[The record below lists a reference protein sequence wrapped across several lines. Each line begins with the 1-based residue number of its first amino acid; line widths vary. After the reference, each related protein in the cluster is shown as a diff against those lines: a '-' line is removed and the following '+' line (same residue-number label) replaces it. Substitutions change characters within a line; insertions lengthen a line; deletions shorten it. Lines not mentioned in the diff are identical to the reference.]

1 MRYSEMGKQ
10 ELLQEREALA
20 LAYRAHLE
28 RGRRLDLSR
37 GKPAP
42 AQLALSA
49 DLLSEPIPEEECI
62 LQDGTDIRNYGCP
75 WGIPAMRRFWSELT
89 GIPAE
94 QIIVGGN
101 SSLNLMYDTIVRG
114 MLYGMADSPR
124 PWCAEPN
131 RKFLCP
137 APGYDRHFAITE
149 SLGFELIAVPM
160 REDGPDMDEVE
171 RLAADPAVKGIWCVP
186 KYANPTG
193 ITYSDEVVERFA
205 SMKTGAPDFTVMWD
219 NAYLVHDIAD
229 CGDCLADVFA
239 LAKRHGTENRFFY
252 FSSTSKI
259 TLPGA
264 GVAMLAASPANIEM
278 TQRAMSVQ
286 TIGHD
291 KVNQLRHLR
300 MLADPA
306 AVRKQMGRHAE
317 IIREKFAILEAT
329 LERDLGGLGIA
340 EWTHPKGGY
349 FVSLDVMDGTA
360 KRVYELARDA
370 GVTLTTVGATF
381 PYGKD
386 PDDRNLRL
394 APTYPTS
401 EELELAADVLTVS
414 VRLAAIER
422 LLSA

>member
-1 MRYSEMGKQ
+1 
-10 ELLQEREALA
+10 
-20 LAYRAHLE
+20 
-28 RGRRLDLSR
+28 
-37 GKPAP
+37 
-42 AQLALSA
+42 
-49 DLLSEPIPEEECI
+49 
-62 LQDGTDIRNYGCP
+62 
-75 WGIPAMRRFWSELT
+75 
-89 GIPAE
+89 
-94 QIIVGGN
+94 
-101 SSLNLMYDTIVRG
+101 
-114 MLYGMADSPR
+114 
-124 PWCAEPN
+124 
-131 RKFLCP
+131 
-137 APGYDRHFAITE
+137 
-149 SLGFELIAVPM
+149 
-160 REDGPDMDEVE
+160 
-171 RLAADPAVKGIWCVP
+171 
-186 KYANPTG
+186 
-193 ITYSDEVVERFA
+193 
-205 SMKTGAPDFTVMWD
+205 
-219 NAYLVHDIAD
+219 
-229 CGDCLADVFA
+229 
-239 LAKRHGTENRFFY
+239 
-252 FSSTSKI
+252 
-259 TLPGA
+259 
-264 GVAMLAASPANIEM
+264 
-278 TQRAMSVQ
+278 
-286 TIGHD
+286 
-291 KVNQLRHLR
+291 

>member
-1 MRYSEMGKQ
+1 
-10 ELLQEREALA
+10 
-20 LAYRAHLE
+20 
-28 RGRRLDLSR
+28 
-37 GKPAP
+37 
-42 AQLALSA
+42 
-49 DLLSEPIPEEECI
+49 
-62 LQDGTDIRNYGCP
+62 
-75 WGIPAMRRFWSELT
+75 
-89 GIPAE
+89 
-94 QIIVGGN
+94 
-101 SSLNLMYDTIVRG
+101 
-114 MLYGMADSPR
+114 
-124 PWCAEPN
+124 
-131 RKFLCP
+131 
-137 APGYDRHFAITE
+137 
-149 SLGFELIAVPM
+149 
-160 REDGPDMDEVE
+160 
-171 RLAADPAVKGIWCVP
+171 
-186 KYANPTG
+186 
-193 ITYSDEVVERFA
+193 
-205 SMKTGAPDFTVMWD
+205 
-219 NAYLVHDIAD
+219 
-229 CGDCLADVFA
+229 
-239 LAKRHGTENRFFY
+239 
-252 FSSTSKI
+252 
-259 TLPGA
+259 
-264 GVAMLAASPANIEM
+264 MLAASPANIEM

-394 APTYPTS
+394 APTYPTC